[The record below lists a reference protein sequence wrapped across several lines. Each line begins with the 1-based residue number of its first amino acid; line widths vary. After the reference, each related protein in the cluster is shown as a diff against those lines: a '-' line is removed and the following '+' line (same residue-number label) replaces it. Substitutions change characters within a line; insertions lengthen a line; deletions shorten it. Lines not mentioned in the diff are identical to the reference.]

1 MRYDKSAVV
10 PAAVQTV
17 SQTGTVER
25 GVFYVG
31 GEYVPHGNDCI
42 MAGQIYVEV
51 YVPETI
57 LHRYPLV
64 LIHGNAQTGSIFLQ
78 TLEGKAGWLN
88 DFIRQGFV
96 VYIVDQP
103 ERGRS
108 ICHSDINGARI
119 SWPAKA
125 TADLFC
131 RSQGYPLAERHT
143 QWPGGG
149 EPGDPVFDNFYM
161 SQVDS
166 LNDPAA
172 AQRLMRKAGAALLDK
187 IGPAILICH
196 SQAGPFAWILADAR
210 PGLVKAAVAIEPSGP
225 PFVDVRTGEALLD
238 EDGRPVN
245 YGISFVPLAFDPPCY
260 SPAQIQ
266 LARHTSDIPGR
277 QNGFLQREPARQLPH
292 LANTPIL
299 ILTAQAS
306 YHTPFDYLTAEFLRQ
321 AGVPAEYVE
330 LEEVGILGNGHMMM
344 LEKNSGAIAD
354 WIAGW
359 LSSKNY

>member
-57 LHRYPLV
+57 RHRYPLV

-161 SQVDS
+161 SQV
-166 LNDPAA
+166 
-172 AQRLMRKAGAALLDK
+172 AALDAESGSRTAGQNRARYSDLPLPGWPLRLD
-187 IGPAILICH
+187 IGRCTART
-196 SQAGPFAWILADAR
+196 SQ
-210 PGLVKAAVAIEPSGP
+210 SGCC
-225 PFVDVRTGEALLD
+225 
-238 EDGRPVN
+238 N
-245 YGISFVPLAFDPPCY
+245 
-260 SPAQIQ
+260 
-266 LARHTSDIPGR
+266 
-277 QNGFLQREPARQLPH
+277 
-292 LANTPIL
+292 
-299 ILTAQAS
+299 
-306 YHTPFDYLTAEFLRQ
+306 
-321 AGVPAEYVE
+321 
-330 LEEVGILGNGHMMM
+330 
-344 LEKNSGAIAD
+344 
-354 WIAGW
+354 
-359 LSSKNY
+359 